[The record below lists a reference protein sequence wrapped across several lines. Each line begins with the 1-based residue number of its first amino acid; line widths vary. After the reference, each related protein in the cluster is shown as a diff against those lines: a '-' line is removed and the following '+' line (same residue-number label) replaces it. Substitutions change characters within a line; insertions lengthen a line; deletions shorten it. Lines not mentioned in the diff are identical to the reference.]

1 MTITASNDRELIEN
15 VSRLRDLLQAF
26 GHPRADEVSH
36 VIDLHDRN
44 PEAFL
49 KAINSNRWWAGA
61 ESLAAETMNS
71 NPGLPEDLWLQEVRY
86 MRELFIAIGE
96 SLMASGGENPGVSS
110 WVLAFRNWNAS
121 GV

>member
-1 MTITASNDRELIEN
+1 MNLDTDDQALLAN
-15 VSRLRDLLQAF
+15 VRRLRDLLQAF

-36 VIDLHDRN
+36 VIGQYDRDHDS
-44 PEAFL
+44 FL
-49 KAINSNRWWAGA
+49 RAVNSNRWWGGA

-71 NPGLPEDLWLQEVRY
+71 NPGLPEDIWVQEVRNL
-86 MRELFIAIGE
+86 RELFIDIGE
-96 SLMASGGENPGVSS
+96 ALIAIGGENPGVSS